1 MLDLYTNISGTCTT
15 PLKSKVKKKYQPQNN
30 NNISKLKFLS

>member
-1 MLDLYTNISGTCTT
+1 MLPVHKYMVRVT